1 MEKVPPSL
9 SGSERNR
16 GTHMNHI
23 ESNAVQQEVR
33 AHIGLVL
40 LCPQVLTSRR
50 SLKLGFLA
58 VKWGGWTWYYQKLL
72 RDLGPV
78 DSAYGLF
85 KVSPFFLSPPLLSSK
100 PPFFSSSATKPPGFP
115 ACFHSWHP
123 RILHHSQRDALK
135 MESYLVIWPFPTN
148 YHYRLRQLPA
158 ALGIKH

>member
-40 LCPQVLTSRR
+40 LCPQVLTSCC

-58 VKWGGWTWYYQKLL
+58 VKWGDWTRYYQKLL

-85 KVSPFFLSPPLLSSK
+85 KVSPFICLHHYCHLNLHFSPPQQQNLLV
-100 PPFFSSSATKPPGFP
+100 
-115 ACFHSWHP
+115 
-123 RILHHSQRDALK
+123 SQRASTLDIPEFFITARGLLWK
-135 MESYLVIWPFPTN
+135 WNHTLSYGPFPLTITTDSDSS
-148 YHYRLRQLPA
+148 QL
-158 ALGIKH
+158 HWV